1 MAPRFTKISSLQN
14 EEAQH
19 TLFKIAGLFGAVN
32 RRDVLINTDID
43 FSENEKSAAMSIAD
57 VLEAINALKAGE
69 GAQGL
74 EGEEDMEQN
83 ENIITED
90 SIDSGEEKEVNDRKP
105 LSSNKIAPDVINELG
120 DEDDLIDEAMS
131 QPITAAKAVAS
142 ESK

>member
-1 MAPRFTKISSLQN
+1 
-14 EEAQH
+14 
-19 TLFKIAGLFGAVN
+19 
-32 RRDVLINTDID
+32 
-43 FSENEKSAAMSIAD
+43 MSIAD